1 LSLIDELYF
10 FELNFSSQFSF
21 KESNEELEEKKLL
34 SYCSFFIGSFKVSQA
49 FCIARKRSISPPASG

>member
-21 KESNEELEEKKLL
+21 KESIEPLEEKIFL
-34 SYCSFFIGSFKVSQA
+34 SYSAFFIGSFRFSQA
-49 FCIARKRSISPPASG
+49 FCIARNRSFSPPVSG